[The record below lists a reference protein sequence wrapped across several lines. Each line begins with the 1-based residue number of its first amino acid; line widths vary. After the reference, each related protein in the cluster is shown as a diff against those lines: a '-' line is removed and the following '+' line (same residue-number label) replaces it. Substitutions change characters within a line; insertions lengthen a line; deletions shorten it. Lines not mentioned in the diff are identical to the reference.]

1 MSAWGFA
8 LALTA
13 AAQAGSVDIHG
24 FGAESIGRGI
34 GGVAVPDGAKTVF
47 RNPALLQ
54 SLSWAEASVG
64 YGVYRGA
71 FPKAPPVHWDT
82 NRDGYLD
89 ELDDGLQLPAER
101 PRSDGVSVTIGRNV
115 GSKVGIALNAFFP
128 SDQILRLRTTEPALP
143 SWVMYGNRTQ
153 RVELGLGLGA
163 ELYKGLSLGVSTE
176 LIAKARYRIYGT
188 LDIAIGGADEG
199 TTAPGDL
206 LDEVRVDVHEMTL
219 DLVPRF
225 IPLAGFHW
233 DVGVLLPALEGLDL
247 GVAWRGSSGIPV
259 DADIDLQLNGA
270 LQDMGDL
277 ETMNIALVMPVE
289 LSIYDHYVPERWS
302 FGAAYQ
308 PEGWPLVYVDVH
320 RTQWAQMRVNVA
332 HVTDSAIRSQLFQVE
347 EDLIDDANQY
357 SATFTNTTSVHT
369 GMEVDL
375 PGINTGGK
383 AGRIE
388 SVIRLGLAHIP
399 SPLQSQSDGTTF
411 LDADRILFAG
421 GFGLTHQDPWGLVPG
436 PVSWDFF
443 YTRHQLASG
452 ELQPE
457 AQPVLTAGAPVNGQ
471 AIPIGGH
478 LWSAGMQ
485 FSVSF

>member
-1 MSAWGFA
+1 MSLWGFA
-8 LALTA
+8 FALSA
-13 AAQAGSVDIHG
+13 AAQAGSVDVYG
-24 FGAESIGRGI
+24 FGAESIGRGV

-54 SLSWAEASVG
+54 SLEWAEASIG

-71 FPKAPPVHWDT
+71 FPKSPPVHWDT
-82 NRDGYLD
+82 NRDGYVD
-89 ELDDGLQLPAER
+89 QFDGGLQLPAEA
-101 PRSDGVSVTIGRNV
+101 PRSDGVSVTIGRNI

-128 SDQILRLRTTEPALP
+128 TDQILRLRTTEPDLP

-163 ELYKGLSLGVSTE
+163 EIYKGLSLGVGTE

-188 LDIAIGGADEG
+188 LDIAVGGAEDGDE
-199 TTAPGDL
+199 TPEDL
-206 LDEVRVDVHEMTL
+206 IDHVRVDVHEMTL

-225 IPLAGFHW
+225 IPVAGFHW
-233 DVGVLLPALEGLDL
+233 DVGELLPPLKGLDL

-270 LQDMGDL
+270 LQDLGDL
-277 ETMNIALVMPVE
+277 EPMNIALVMPVE

-308 PEGWPLVYVDVH
+308 AEDWPLFYVDVH
-320 RTQWAQMRVNVA
+320 HTQWSKMRVNVA
-332 HVTDSAIRSQLFQVE
+332 HVTESAIRSQIFQVE

-357 SATFTNTTSVHT
+357 SSSFRDTMSVHT
-369 GMEVDL
+369 GTEIGL
-375 PGINTGGK
+375 PRIETNGK
-383 AGRIE
+383 AG
-388 SVIRLGLAHIP
+388 VISPVVRLGFAYTP
-399 SPLQSQSDGTTF
+399 SPLESQSDGTSF
-411 LDADRILFAG
+411 LDADRLLFSG
-421 GFGLTHQDPWGLVPG
+421 GLGLEHRDPWGLVPG
-436 PVSWDFF
+436 PVAWDFF

-452 ELQPE
+452 ELRPVAE
-457 AQPVLTAGAPVNGQ
+457 PVLTAGAPVNGE
-471 AIPIGGH
+471 AIPIGGY
-478 LWSAGMQ
+478 LWSMGMQ